1 MRAEIVTIG
10 DEICRGEIVDTNAA
24 WLSAALWEQGLEVPW
39 RVTCRDDAADIARA
53 LTTAASRAEV
63 VLCTGGLGPTE
74 DDLTVDVVC
83 GLLGCEAVLDDPA
96 LAHMRRRFAGTG
108 RATHPL
114 MLRQVRRPAS
124 SVAWRNTV
132 GLAPGF
138 EVSHGGA
145 AMFFFPGVPREMVDI
160 FDGGVRA
167 RIGELCAAAK
177 PAGDRIVERQVYR
190 TFGLG
195 ESQVSSRCRDI
206 APALSKTSVHY
217 QVKFPETLVKFVRR
231 ADRGGEAADQLA
243 SGELDRR
250 VQAALGPWCYGAGD
264 EALPALCA
272 RLLREGGVS
281 VATAESCTGGL
292 LAALLTDAPG
302 ASTFFPGGVTT
313 YADREKT
320 RLLAVSDGLLGQHG
334 AVSEACVTQMAIAAR
349 AQFGTALAVAIS
361 GIAGP
366 GGGSDAKP
374 VGTVWLGLAHAAGVT
389 TRSIWFPGARDQVR
403 LLAAWWGLRMIVAH
417 IRGEVLAAGAPT
429 S

>member
-24 WLSAALWEQGLEVPW
+24 WLSAALWELGIEVPW
-39 RVTCRDDAADIARA
+39 RVTCRDDAPDIALA
-53 LTTAASRAEV
+53 LTAAASRAEL

-83 GLLGCEAVLDDPA
+83 GLLGCEAVIDEPA
-96 LAHMRRRFAGTG
+96 AEQMRRRFAGTT

-114 MLRQVRRPAS
+114 MLRQVRRPAGAA
-124 SVAWRNTV
+124 AWRNNV

-138 EVSHGGA
+138 EFAHGGA
-145 AMFFFPGVPREMVDI
+145 AIFCFPGVPREMIDI
-160 FDGGVRA
+160 FEGGVRA
-167 RIGELCAAAK
+167 RISELCARVRS
-177 PAGDRIVERQVYR
+177 PGDHIVERRVFR
-190 TFGLG
+190 AFGLG
-195 ESQVSSRCRDI
+195 ESQVSARCRDI
-206 APALSKTSVHY
+206 APALAKTSVHY

-231 ADRGGEAADQLA
+231 AGGDAESDAAD
-243 SGELDRR
+243 GELDRR
-250 VQAALGPWCYGAGD
+250 VTAALGPWCYGTGD

-272 RLLREGGVS
+272 RLLREGGIS

-320 RLLAVSDGLLGQHG
+320 RLLQVSSELLGEHG
-334 AVSEACVTQMAIAAR
+334 AVSEACVTQMASAAR
-349 AQFGTALAVAIS
+349 AQFATSLALAVS

-366 GGGSDAKP
+366 GGGSAAKP
-374 VGTVWLGLAHAAGVT
+374 VGTVWLALAHDAGIT

-417 IRGEVLAAGAPT
+417 IRGEVLVTGTPT